1 MQLAT
6 FFPRYLANCI
16 GQAWPHL
23 LYALQRDEPS
33 VQQTPIQIPKPTVV
47 YFQYTNLFLVRWS
60 QCLKNQLKSLFL
72 HSCDFLRN
80 YQILIFHL
88 FLKNGWKCILQEKY
102 SLKTQWCMLL
112 KSQSALLCSNFA
124 LSSSFP
130 QNRGNDFL
138 NYCWKSHK
146 TWRVLQ
152 GFLPRNLK
160 KLSCLCRVKL

>member
-60 QCLKNQLKSLFL
+60 QCLKNQLKSSFL
-72 HSCDFLRN
+72 HSCDFLRDC
-80 YQILIFHL
+80 QIHLIFR
-88 FLKNGWKCILQEKY
+88 LKMYFTRKIFIKNAVMHATQKPKCIALLQLCPVVVISAK
-102 SLKTQWCMLL
+102 SRKWFSKLLL
-112 KSQSALLCSNFA
+112 KITQ
-124 LSSSFP
+124 
-130 QNRGNDFL
+130 
-138 NYCWKSHK
+138 
-146 TWRVLQ
+146 
-152 GFLPRNLK
+152 NLK
-160 KLSCLCRVKL
+160 SFTRFST